1 MLLYYGK
8 KVYRMG
14 FIDTLLGNSSK
25 TKLKKLEPVVRRINE
40 LEPSVKAL
48 SDEQMRAKT
57 AEFRERL
64 AGEETLDS
72 LLPEAFALVREA
84 AIRTIGQRHFN
95 EQLLGGITLHQGRIA
110 EMKTGEGKTIT
121 ETLPAYLNAL
131 TGEGVHIVTVND
143 YLARRD
149 AQWMGKIYKF
159 LGLSVGCIVHDLDN
173 DQRRLAYACDITY
186 GTNNEFG
193 FDYLRDNMV
202 VYREQMVQRALNY
215 AIVDEVDSIL
225 IDEAR
230 TPLIISGSGEK
241 STDMYTK
248 ADRFVRKLER
258 GANIEKASKTELMM
272 GEEQPESGD
281 YMCDI
286 KARTVAL
293 TARGIQKAEQHFG
306 IDDISSTE
314 NQELNHH
321 IIQALKANAL
331 FTRDKDYVVQEGQVL
346 IVDEFTGRLMFG
358 RRYSD
363 GLHQAL
369 EAKENVKVERE
380 NKTLATIT
388 FQNYFRM
395 FKKLSGMTGTAKT
408 EEAEFQSIYGLDVI
422 EIPTNKPLIRADNN
436 DVVYA
441 SEAGKFRAV
450 VEEIIR
456 IHKTGQPILVGTI
469 SVEKNEMLSSML
481 KKRGIDHQVLNAKLH
496 QKEAEIVA
504 QAGKWGSVTI
514 ATNMA
519 GRGTDILL
527 GGNPEFLAKRELRQ
541 EGLEDDLIEEATGH
555 ADTDNPDVLAAREA
569 YKQAYEKHKLQ
580 TDVEHDRVVSVG
592 GLHIIGTERHESR
605 RIDNQ
610 LRGRSG
616 RQGDPGSTR
625 FYVSLEDEL
634 MLRFGGDRIKAIMD
648 KLSPDDDIPLDM
660 HILTKQIEAAQK
672 RVESHNFD
680 IRKHVLQYDDVMN
693 NQRGIIYGQRRKVLM
708 GENIHDSVMEM
719 IRETVASRLEIFAP
733 PHAKSADWDMMGLY
747 KELAQL
753 AGEDFTGRL
762 HGITDRNALTDKTLE
777 LVDAT
782 YQKREADVTAAGVD
796 MREVERVLL
805 LKAVDAHWMDHIDGM
820 DQLRQG
826 IGLQAL
832 GQKDP
837 VVAYR
842 NMGFDMFDEM
852 ILGIRERTVRTLF
865 HVSVRQAPQKR
876 EQLANPITAS
886 SEGKPQPKKSDRK
899 PGRNDPGPCGGG
911 EKYKNCCGS
920 AAH

>member
-1 MLLYYGK
+1 MSFVDK
-8 KVYRMG
+8 
-14 FIDTLLGNSSK
+14 LLGNSSES
-25 TKLKKLEPVVRRINE
+25 KLKKLAPIVRRINE
-40 LEPSVKAL
+40 LEPSMKAL
-48 SDEQMRAKT
+48 GDEQMRSRT
-57 AEFRERL
+57 AQFKERL
-64 AGEETLDS
+64 SKGETLEDI
-72 LLPEAFALVREA
+72 LPEAFALVREA
-84 AIRTIGQRHFN
+84 AVRTIGQRHFDV
-95 EQLLGGITLHQGRIA
+95 QLLGGITLHQGKIA

-131 TGEGVHIVTVND
+131 EGHGVHIVTVND

-173 DQRRLAYACDITY
+173 DQRRAAYACDITY

-202 VYREQMVQRALNY
+202 VYREQMVQRELNY

-241 STDMYTK
+241 STDMYAK
-248 ADRFVRKLER
+248 ADKFVKKLER
-258 GANIEKASKTELMM
+258 GANIEKASKTELML

-293 TARGIQKAEQHFG
+293 TSCGMEKAEQFFG
-306 IDDISSTE
+306 VDDISSTE

-331 FTRDKDYVVQEGQVL
+331 FTRDKDYVVQDGQVL

-395 FKKLSGMTGTAKT
+395 FKKLAGMTGTAKT
-408 EEAEFQSIYGLDVI
+408 EEAEFQSIYGLDVV
-422 EIPTNKPLIRADNN
+422 EIPTNKPLIREDCN

-441 SEAGKFRAV
+441 SETGKFRAV
-450 VEEIIR
+450 VEEIIQA
-456 IHKTGQPILVGTI
+456 HKTGQPLLVGTI
-469 SVEKNEMLSSML
+469 SVEKSELLSSML

-496 QKEAEIVA
+496 AKEAEIVA
-504 QAGKWGSVTI
+504 QAGKWGAVTI

-527 GGNPEFLAKRELRQ
+527 GGNPEFLSKRELRQ
-541 EGLEDDLIEEATGH
+541 SGLEDELIEEATGH
-555 ADTDNPDVLAAREA
+555 ADTDSPEILAAREA
-569 YKQAYEKHKLQ
+569 YKQAYEKFKLQ
-580 TDVEHDRVVSVG
+580 TDAEHDRVVSVG
-592 GLHIIGTERHESR
+592 GLHIVGTERHESR

-625 FYVSLEDEL
+625 FFVSLEDEL
-634 MLRFGGDRIKAIMD
+634 MLRFGGERIKGIME

-660 HILTKQIEAAQK
+660 RLLTKQIEAAQK
-672 RVESHNFD
+672 RVEMHNFD
-680 IRKHVLQYDDVMN
+680 IRKNVLQYDDVMN
-693 NQRGIIYGQRRKVLM
+693 KQREIIYGQRRKVLM
-708 GENIHDSVMEM
+708 GEDIHDSVLEM
-719 IRETVASRLEIFAP
+719 IKETVASRLDAFAP
-733 PHAKSADWDMMGLY
+733 SHAKSADWDMMGLY
-747 KELAQL
+747 KELAQIT
-753 AGEDFTGRL
+753 GEDYTGRL
-762 HGITDRNALTDKTLE
+762 HGIADRDGLEEKALE

-782 YQKREADVTAAGVD
+782 YQKRETDVTAAGVD

-842 NMGFDMFDEM
+842 NMGFNMFDEM
-852 ILGIRERTVRTLF
+852 VQGIRERTVRTLF

-876 EQLANPITAS
+876 EQLANPITTS
-886 SEGKPQPKKSDRK
+886 SESKPQPKKSDKK
-899 PGRNDPGPCGGG
+899 PGRNDPCPCGSGK
-911 EKYKNCCGS
+911 KYKNCCGNN
-920 AAH
+920 A

>member
-1 MLLYYGK
+1 
-8 KVYRMG
+8 MG
-14 FIDTLLGNSSK
+14 FVDKLLGNSSES
-25 TKLKKLEPVVRRINE
+25 KLKKLAPLVRRINE
-40 LEPSVKAL
+40 WEPSIQSL
-48 SDEQMRAKT
+48 DDEAMRLKT
-57 AEFRERL
+57 QEFKDRL
-64 AGEETLDS
+64 AAGETLDD

-84 AIRTIGQRHFN
+84 AVRTIGQRHFDV
-95 EQLLGGITLHQGRIA
+95 QLLGGITLHQGRIA

-131 TGEGVHIVTVND
+131 EGRGVHIVTVND
-143 YLARRD
+143 YLAKRD

-159 LGLSVGCIVHDLDN
+159 LGLTVGCVIHDLDN
-173 DQRRLAYACDITY
+173 DERREAYACDITY

-202 VYREQMVQRALNY
+202 VYRKDMVQRELNF

-241 STDMYTK
+241 STEMYAK
-248 ADRFVRKLER
+248 ADQFVRRLER
-258 GANIEKASKTELMM
+258 GANIEKASKAETLM
-272 GEEQPESGD
+272 GEEQQESGD

-293 TARGIQKAEQHFG
+293 TARGNEQAEKHFG
-306 IDDISSTE
+306 IEDISATE

-331 FTRDKDYVVQEGQVL
+331 FTRDKDYVVQDGQVL

-395 FKKLSGMTGTAKT
+395 FKKLAGMTGTAKT
-408 EEAEFQSIYGLDVI
+408 EETEFQSIYGLDVI
-422 EIPTNKPLIRADNN
+422 EIPTNRPLIRN
-436 DVVYA
+436 DCNDIVYS

-450 VEEIIR
+450 LEEIIE

-469 SVEKNEMLSSML
+469 SVEKSELLGSLL
-481 KKRGIDHQVLNAKLH
+481 KRRGVEHQVLNAKLH
-496 QKEAEIVA
+496 AKEAEIVA

-541 EGLEDDLIEEATGH
+541 NGFEEALIEEAMSH
-555 ADTDNPDVLAAREA
+555 AETDDPDILAVREA
-569 YKQAYEKHKLQ
+569 YTQAFARFKVH
-580 TDVEHDRVVSVG
+580 TDAEHDTVVTAG

-634 MLRFGGDRIKAIMD
+634 MLRFGGDRVKAVMD
-648 KLSPDDDIPLDM
+648 RLSPDDDIPLDLR
-660 HILTKQIEAAQK
+660 ILTKQIESAQK
-672 RVESHNFD
+672 RVELHNFD
-680 IRKHVLQYDDVMN
+680 IRKNVLQYDDVMN
-693 NQRGIIYGQRRKVLM
+693 KQREIIYGQRRKVLM
-708 GENIHDSVMEM
+708 GEDIHDSVLEM
-719 IRETVASRLEIFAP
+719 IRETIASRIELFAP
-733 PHAKSADWDMMGLY
+733 PHAKPADWDIMGLY
-747 KELAQL
+747 KELYQVT
-753 AGEDFTGRL
+753 GEDLTGKL
-762 HGITDRNALTDKTLE
+762 HGVSDRSALDEKAQMLARE
-777 LVDAT
+777 VYD
-782 YQKREADVTAAGVD
+782 KREGEVTAAGVD

-805 LKAVDAHWMDHIDGM
+805 LKAVDAHWMEHIDGM

-852 ILGIRERTVRTLF
+852 VLGIRERTVRTLF
-865 HVSVRQAPQKR
+865 HVSVRQAPERR
-876 EQLANPITAS
+876 EQLAKPITTS
-886 SEGKPQPKKSDRK
+886 SETKPQPKRSDKK
-899 PGRNDPGPCGGG
+899 PGRNDPCPCGSGK
-911 EKYKNCCGS
+911 KYKNCHGKS
-920 AAH
+920 E